1 MSAGAV
7 GASRDGFLQHSL
19 HRPEISDLRLDILQM
34 RVGDDANLGAWAP
47 ALVGEPKQRA
57 DLFDRKP
64 EGARTADEVQSLRM
78 IGPIQTVAASAPGR
92 SREQSD
98 PLVIANRFDVRAGLL
113 REAPDGERFWPVHSA
128 P

>member
-1 MSAGAV
+1 VSAGAV

-34 RVGDDANLGAWAP
+34 
-47 ALVGEPKQRA
+47 LVGEPKQRA
-57 DLFDRKP
+57 DLFDRKA
-64 EGARTADEVQSLRM
+64 EGAGAADEAQSLRM

-113 REAPDGERFWPVHSA
+113 REAPNGERF
-128 P
+128 